1 MKALLALNES
11 TTAEIIADVLQIDP
25 EQAEEIA
32 GQMRLSEILDMVQHI
47 KQNSMGEANEIIK
60 PYLAELKSLSGAS
73 STANRTPIKQQAGTG
88 DHHPQQAQQGPA
100 GSQQA
105 PNNVSSSTVGSTR
118 STVKGTQAA
127 QTDIDAGKEQPDTY
141 NKTITD
147 QNGNMVAQVNGM
159 DQSDTLRGL
168 RTSSKGT
175 GKGRAIRQV
184 TA

>member
-60 PYLAELKSLSGAS
+60 PYLAELLSGTGGSKTAAVNKTS
-73 STANRTPIKQQAGTG
+73 SIKPKQQV
-88 DHHPQQAQQGPA
+88 QQVQQGPA